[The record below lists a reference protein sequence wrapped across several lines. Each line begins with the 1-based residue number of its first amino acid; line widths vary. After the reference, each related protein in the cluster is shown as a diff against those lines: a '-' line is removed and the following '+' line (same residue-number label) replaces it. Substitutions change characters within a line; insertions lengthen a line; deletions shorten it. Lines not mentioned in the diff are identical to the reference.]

1 LVSTLLAE
9 ARGAAIFLWSIQF
22 MLESISK
29 PYAMSH
35 EEVARVMHVEPAK
48 GLSKAEVRKRRKR
61 YGDNR
66 LRESSSRGV
75 WRILLDQ
82 FLSVVLIVLALA
94 AVLAFSTGQMPEGIA
109 LVAVILV
116 NGLIGFF
123 SEWQAV
129 RSMDALRSKGKS
141 QTRVRRDAKEMQ
153 VPIHDLVPGD
163 IVFQE
168 GGDVVPADLRLIE
181 ANNLTVDES
190 ALTGESVPVGKRAKS
205 TAEDVPLAEQTSMLF
220 RGTVVTAGSCEGIVV
235 ATGMETELG
244 QIAEM
249 AHEAGSESTPLQRR
263 LDKLGSRLAWIVT
276 LIAGVVAAIGM
287 AAGRSPQLMIE
298 TAIAL
303 GAAAIPE
310 GLPIVATIALARG
323 MWLMARHRVLINRLT
338 AVETL
343 GATGIIFTD
352 KTGTLTENRME
363 LQRVL
368 TPAGE
373 CRVSSDETSEFGETD
388 GAGETDGPD
397 ETHRRVIEI
406 GVLCSNASLAEGDD
420 GDAEGAVGDPT
431 EVALLRAGIEWDM
444 QRDDLVRKRPE
455 VREVA
460 FDPDVMRMA
469 TIHERNGGYEVAVKG
484 APAAVLEVCET
495 IVDPESDQPKSLD
508 ESERQSWLERGEQLA
523 DAGLRVLAMADKRT
537 DNADCDPYQSLR
549 FVGMV
554 GLHDPPAQDVRGS
567 IAACQGAGIRLIMVT
582 GDQPATARAIG
593 KEVGLVERGDA
604 SVIHG
609 SDLGELDDVSD
620 DQRRRI
626 LDSRIFARVS
636 PAQKLQLLQIFRD
649 DGRVVAMTGDGIND
663 APALKKADIGVAMGR
678 RGTDAAKQAADMVLQ
693 DDKLSSV
700 VTAVEQG
707 RVIFGNIRKS
717 VMFMLCT
724 NVAEIIAVALAT
736 AVGLPMPLRPL
747 QILFLNVVTDVF
759 PALALGVG
767 KGDSMVM
774 QQPPRDAEESILTR
788 RHWGAI
794 SGWSVVIAICVLAA
808 LVTAKYYLELDNTT
822 AVTISFLTLGLS
834 KLWFVLNL
842 RDGKQSIFNNEIVRN
857 PWIWGA
863 LGTCV
868 VLLLTAVYLPG
879 LSDVLRTQSPTATG
893 WGLALGLSLVPVF
906 VGEAIRWNKS
916 RS

>member
-1 LVSTLLAE
+1 
-9 ARGAAIFLWSIQF
+9 
-22 MLESISK
+22 
-29 PYAMSH
+29 
-35 EEVARVMHVEPAK
+35 
-48 GLSKAEVRKRRKR
+48 
-61 YGDNR
+61 
-66 LRESSSRGV
+66 
-75 WRILLDQ
+75 
-82 FLSVVLIVLALA
+82 
-94 AVLAFSTGQMPEGIA
+94 
-109 LVAVILV
+109 
-116 NGLIGFF
+116 
-123 SEWQAV
+123 
-129 RSMDALRSKGKS
+129 
-141 QTRVRRDAKEMQ
+141 
-153 VPIHDLVPGD
+153 
-163 IVFQE
+163 
-168 GGDVVPADLRLIE
+168 
-181 ANNLTVDES
+181 
-190 ALTGESVPVGKRAKS
+190 
-205 TAEDVPLAEQTSMLF
+205 
-220 RGTVVTAGSCEGIVV
+220 
-235 ATGMETELG
+235 
-244 QIAEM
+244 
-249 AHEAGSESTPLQRR
+249 
-263 LDKLGSRLAWIVT
+263 
-276 LIAGVVAAIGM
+276 
-287 AAGRSPQLMIE
+287 
-298 TAIAL
+298 
-303 GAAAIPE
+303 
-310 GLPIVATIALARG
+310 
-323 MWLMARHRVLINRLT
+323 
-338 AVETL
+338 
-343 GATGIIFTD
+343 
-352 KTGTLTENRME
+352 
-363 LQRVL
+363 
-368 TPAGE
+368 
-373 CRVSSDETSEFGETD
+373 
-388 GAGETDGPD
+388 
-397 ETHRRVIEI
+397 
-406 GVLCSNASLAEGDD
+406 
-420 GDAEGAVGDPT
+420 
-431 EVALLRAGIEWDM
+431 
-444 QRDDLVRKRPE
+444 
-455 VREVA
+455 
-460 FDPDVMRMA
+460 
-469 TIHERNGGYEVAVKG
+469 
-484 APAAVLEVCET
+484 
-495 IVDPESDQPKSLD
+495 
-508 ESERQSWLERGEQLA
+508 
-523 DAGLRVLAMADKRT
+523 
-537 DNADCDPYQSLR
+537 
-549 FVGMV
+549 
-554 GLHDPPAQDVRGS
+554 
-567 IAACQGAGIRLIMVT
+567 MVT

-593 KEVGLVERGDA
+593 KEVGLVERDDA

-868 VLLLTAVYLPG
+868 VLLLTAMYLPG